1 MAQARV
7 NMRMSVKLPTL
18 GEQREK
24 YANLSVLAA
33 KKLGFQRRTLVQ
45 MLPLVQVSRLRKNS
59 IWIIEVGVIRGCFS
73 A

>member
-33 KKLGFQRRTLVQ
+33 KKLGFQRRTPV
-45 MLPLVQVSRLRKNS
+45 
-59 IWIIEVGVIRGCFS
+59 
-73 A
+73 